1 MDSWLTHWKRPWC
14 WEILKAGGEGEDR
27 GWDGWMVSLTQ
38 WTWVCIN
45 SGSCWWTS
53 RPECAAV
60 HGVTKSWTR
69 LSDWTE
75 LNHVEGIDS
84 PRRTILVDRLG
95 DIPVWSMSKR
105 EWDKGKWDSDFWV
118 FYKRK
123 VRNRQVAER
132 ESVFILNVDV
142 RQIKGIFVDSRNV
155 LVERRN
161 NWWNVWIGI
170 SLSTWEAMRSSAQGK
185 RLALARSSEDNRRRK
200 RRIHQHTRR

>member
-1 MDSWLTHWKRPWC
+1 MDMSLSKLQ
-14 WEILKAGGEGEDR
+14 ELVMDR
-27 GWDGWMVSLTQ
+27 E
-38 WTWVCIN
+38 TWH
-45 SGSCWWTS
+45 
-53 RPECAAV
+53 AAV

-75 LNHVEGIDS
+75 LNHVEDIDS